1 MNVGI
6 SIIVAMTKD
15 GVIGQD
21 GEVPWHIADD
31 MKLFKSLTEGNTVI
45 MGKTTWLSIPEKFR
59 PLPGRANIIVST
71 TLEQLPDA
79 KVCRSVDEA
88 VKEAKKST
96 REIFCIGGARLYAAM
111 LPLADTM
118 YISWVKEAYE
128 GDTHFPA
135 VDFTAWKEE
144 RSREFP
150 DFVLKKYSR
159 IK

>member
-1 MNVGI
+1 MGI
-6 SIIVAMTKD
+6 TIIVAMTKD
-15 GVIGQD
+15 MVIGQN

-45 MGKTTWLSIPEKFR
+45 MGKTTWLSIPEQFR
-59 PLPGRANIIVST
+59 PLPGRANIVVST
-71 TLEQLPDA
+71 TLEQQPDA
-79 KVCRSVDEA
+79 KVCKSVDDA

-96 REIFCIGGARLYAAM
+96 KEIYCIGGAKLYAAM

-118 YISWVKEAYE
+118 YISWVKEAYD
-128 GDTHFPA
+128 GDTYFPNM
-135 VDFTAWKEE
+135 DFKEWKEE